1 MSDDDILGTLGR
13 LACDLMGDDT
23 ISPTMTTT
31 GKDIPGW
38 DSATFINFVV
48 AVEMEFGVRLGL
60 ATIESIDSFGD
71 MVSAIKAAKP

>member
-1 MSDDDILGTLGR
+1 MTEDEILARLGQLVR
-13 LACDLMGDDT
+13 DLIGDDA
-23 ISPTMTTT
+23 INPTMDMT

-38 DSATFINFVV
+38 DSAIFINFVV

-71 MVSAIKAAKP
+71 MVRAVKAAKT

>member
-1 MSDDDILGTLGR
+1 MD
-13 LACDLMGDDT
+13 
-23 ISPTMTTT
+23 TT

-60 ATIESIDSFGD
+60 ATIESIESFGD
-71 MVSAIKAAKP
+71 MVRAIKAAKP